1 MYSKLYQSDF
11 KSDQILQKDKVAI
24 MSPKYKG
31 RGNYFRISA
40 ENVDACGQNKAFVKQ
55 MMLDHYYNQGENL
68 WLIK

>member
-31 RGNYFRISA
+31 RGFYFRISA
-40 ENVDACGQNKAFVKQ
+40 ENVDACGQNKAFVKHSFNT
-55 MMLDHYYNQGENL
+55 LFFNFKL
-68 WLIK
+68 